1 MVEKD
6 KIALTSELPTPGL
19 QLFANLAPGFQRT
32 GTLLVELVH
41 LFLEMLDLLLQT

>member
-19 QLFANLAPGFQRT
+19 HLFANLAPGFQRT
-32 GTLLVELVH
+32 GTILVELVP
-41 LFLEMLDLLLQT
+41 LFLETLVLLLQT